1 MEKKDTLYFMFKID
15 VGNASVQQ
23 AREYAAAVN
32 QMVSSKQKPDDQ
44 YFEKWFVLPVRDEGT
59 SIELIYPPSDVA
71 REQMEMRYDQFMEEL
86 DDILNR
92 RSADEDDEYFEE
104 PLQWPPMSKAE
115 LTRRYLAK
123 VDEIAT
129 DIDWKTH
136 FGPEEICSLIYD
148 ILNNEVEVMGSGF
161 YPVIYCGV
169 KNSNDRIYELEE
181 VRNHLDDL
189 NKACENGRFIGQ
201 IGYPID
207 DNRLEPV
214 NLKNASHVV
223 NSFSIE
229 DGILWA
235 NVKVLDTP
243 PGKILQ
249 GLLDRNLVV
258 FRPVVE
264 GSVERI
270 GETDYARIKKFL
282 GVHAIN
288 VTEDS
293 FNV

>member
-1 MEKKDTLYFMFKID
+1 MFKID
-15 VGNASVQQ
+15 VGNASEQQ
-23 AREYAAAVN
+23 ARECAAAVN
-32 QMVSSKQKPDDQ
+32 QMISSKQKPDDQ

-59 SIELIYPPSDVA
+59 SIELIYPPSDGA

-92 RSADEDDEYFEE
+92 KSVDEYFEE
-104 PLQWPPMSKAE
+104 
-115 LTRRYLAK
+115 
-123 VDEIAT
+123 
-129 DIDWKTH
+129 
-136 FGPEEICSLIYD
+136 
-148 ILNNEVEVMGSGF
+148 
-161 YPVIYCGV
+161 
-169 KNSNDRIYELEE
+169 
-181 VRNHLDDL
+181 DL

-214 NLKNASHVV
+214 NLKNASHIV

-288 VTEDS
+288 ITEDS